1 MLSGVRIEG
10 LRGIRSGHLA
20 EISPLTV
27 MVGPSGSGKSTI
39 LDALLIAQSGSPGDA
54 IGRVIRRRAELPGG
68 GPWLFERRRPDAR
81 IETEGD
87 AAAARACLLTWNPH
101 PTEDLV
107 RSLPE
112 REQGRRPIEIDCDI
126 VAALGRFRS
135 RTVISAGNEY
145 RFDLQ
150 GLDASSDRR
159 RFQTEADV
167 WLCEPAAGANHAPLH
182 RVYTDTQRQ
191 GRLDGVVALLQ
202 EVLEGVTDLRLE
214 TIEDE
219 PVDKPIVSL
228 VYGFGTV
235 PVAGAGSGVYSLVRL
250 ALDLAALPGGL
261 ALVEEPEIHQHPAGL
276 LRTAKVL
283 HATARRGIQVV
294 VSTHSLDL
302 IDSLVVEASPEDL
315 ERLCVIRL
323 VLDDGTLRCS
333 RYPGPMVATA
343 REDLG
348 EDLR

>member
-1 MLSGVRIEG
+1 MLSGILVEG
-10 LRGIRSGHLA
+10 LRGIGAGRIADLA
-20 EISPLTV
+20 PLTV
-27 MVGPSGSGKSTI
+27 LVGPSGSGKSTI
-39 LDALLIAQSGSPGDA
+39 LDALLIATSGSPGDA
-54 IGRVIRRRAELPGG
+54 VGRVIRRRAELPGG
-68 GPWLFERRRPDAR
+68 GAWLFKQRGHEAR
-81 IETEGD
+81 IVTEGD
-87 AAAARACLLTWNPH
+87 ASAARSCQLTWTSH
-101 PTEDLV
+101 PSEDLL
-107 RSLPE
+107 RRLPE
-112 REQGRRPIEIDCDI
+112 PEQSRRPIEIDCDI
-126 VAALGRFRS
+126 TGAAGRFRA

-150 GLDASSDRR
+150 ALDDSSDKR
-159 RFQTEADV
+159 RFQAEADV

-182 RVYTDTQRQ
+182 RVYSETQRQ
-191 GRLDGVVALLQ
+191 GRLDGVVALLR
-202 EVLEGVTDLRLE
+202 EVIDGVTDLRVE
-214 TIEDE
+214 TIEDD

-283 HATARRGIQVV
+283 LSTMRRGAQVV

-302 IDSLVVEASPEDL
+302 IDSLVAESSPNDL
-315 ERLCVIRL
+315 DHLCVMRL
-323 VLDDGTLRCS
+323 VLDDGALRCS
-333 RYPGPMVATA
+333 RYPGAMVVTA